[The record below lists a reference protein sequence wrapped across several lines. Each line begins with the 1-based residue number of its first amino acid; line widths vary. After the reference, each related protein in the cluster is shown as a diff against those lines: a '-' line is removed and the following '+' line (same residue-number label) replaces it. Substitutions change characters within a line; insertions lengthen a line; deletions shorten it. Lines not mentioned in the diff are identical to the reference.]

1 VDRESHLFSSD
12 GPDSKVIKPA
22 ASGQNH
28 GAKVAGLS
36 SIHLPELS
44 EDFTEH
50 GHSVKCNVRADTY
63 TYDRTD
69 I

>member
-1 VDRESHLFSSD
+1 MENQLFSSY

-28 GAKVAGLS
+28 GAKEAELS

-44 EDFTEH
+44 EDLRGTRSQREIQ
-50 GHSVKCNVRADTY
+50 CQARY
-63 TYDRTD
+63 TYL
-69 I
+69 